1 MIDWIVSHLSG
12 GHTQPARDTLPVN
25 NGVDFGREPASE
37 VTETMI
43 SSPLCR
49 RSLLVR
55 PDGRA
60 VDPLVSPS
68 CTAVMASIIRS
79 LTPAFGHNTKRW
91 YQVF

>member
-43 SSPLCR
+43 
-49 RSLLVR
+49 R
-55 PDGRA
+55 PPYA
-60 VDPLVSPS
+60 VAACWCARMEGL
-68 CTAVMASIIRS
+68 SIIWCHRH
-79 LTPAFGHNTKRW
+79 ARR
-91 YQVF
+91 